1 MIPGHGPGREA
12 IDRPP
17 GPRNN
22 RYLAPRRGCGST
34 VPVDDQL
41 RNLLAEL
48 SRSLYEALAESPE
61 VGRKLDKIRQE
72 GYSVYLLVDGNR
84 RGESKALTPPALP
97 ARDREP
103 EFRIDLQ
110 DLQFLRSIGIDPTR
124 RLKRR
129 RSPRKNGSEES

>member
-1 MIPGHGPGREA
+1 
-12 IDRPP
+12 
-17 GPRNN
+17 
-22 RYLAPRRGCGST
+22 
-34 VPVDDQL
+34 VDDQL

-61 VGRKLDKIRQE
+61 VGRKLDRIRQE

-84 RGESKALTPPALP
+84 RGEVKALTPAAPPAK
-97 ARDREP
+97 DREP

-124 RLKRR
+124 RLRR
-129 RSPRKNGSEES
+129 RKSPRKSGSEES